1 MIALLPHME
10 QLFIAS
16 VLALLIV
23 LLIKSKFH
31 PALLFVSVALIFSFT
46 GLIEVEELLGYYA
59 NETLITLL
67 LLLHVSVA
75 VEKSNLILF
84 LSKQIFKGESFH
96 KSLFRLSFFS
106 MLFSGILNNTAIVAT
121 LMGSVKNNP
130 QKFAPSRLLIP
141 LSYSAI
147 MGGVLTLIGTSTNLI
162 VNSFNIKAGLEPIG
176 FFDFLYVGAPIA
188 LIGLLYVVFVLPGFL
203 PRQGWELDSDP
214 KAYFLEAEVRSGAA
228 IIGKSIK
235 ENGLRNMDHLFL
247 AEIIRD
253 NRLISPVEPNQ
264 VLRAGDILVF
274 TGAVSKIQEL
284 RKFPGLEISEGTEE
298 ILDSNL
304 QEVVVRHTSPLIGRK
319 IKDANFRTKFD
330 AVVVAVSR
338 GEEKLSGKIGN
349 IKLQTGDEL
358 VLATGQEFYRH
369 ENVRR
374 NFSILSPIEAD
385 GILTSRE
392 SWLTVSLFLIGLIVA
407 SIGWLSLFQVMV
419 LLLLS
424 YLALGFLKIKQ
435 LKNNLN
441 LSLLLMIGSALGISQ
456 VISDSGLADIMSSGI
471 LGLVGMESPLWAL
484 AGIYIATL
492 ITTEVITNN
501 AAAALMFPIALAT
514 AGQLDVSAT
523 PFIMAIAYAASAS
536 FLTPIG
542 YQTNTMVYAVGKYKF
557 SDYFKGGIVLSVLY
571 AVMVIALVP
580 WFFPF

>member
-1 MIALLPHME
+1 ME
-10 QLFIAS
+10 QIFIAAIL
-16 VLALLIV
+16 VLLIL
-23 LLIKSKFH
+23 LLIKSKLH
-31 PALLFVSVALIFSFT
+31 PALLFVSAALIFSFA
-46 GLIEVEELLGYYA
+46 GMIEVQELLTYYA

-84 LSKQIFKGESFH
+84 LSKQIFKKKSFH
-96 KSLFRLSFFS
+96 GSLFRLSFFT

-121 LMGSVKNNP
+121 LMGTVKNNP
-130 QKFAPSRLLIP
+130 HKFAPSRLLIP

-162 VNSFNIKAGLEPIG
+162 VNSFTIKAGLEPIG
-176 FFDFLYVGAPIA
+176 FFDFFYVGAPIA
-188 LIGLLYVVFVLPGFL
+188 LIGLLYVVLVLPHLL
-203 PRQGWELDSDP
+203 PRQGWEEDEDTVS
-214 KAYFLEAEVRSGAA
+214 YFLEAEVRAGAS
-228 IIGKSIK
+228 IIGKSIT

-264 VLRAGDILVF
+264 ILREGDILVF

-284 RKFPGLEISEGTEE
+284 RKFPGLEIQEKGTEE

-304 QEVVVRHTSPLIGRK
+304 QEVVVRHTSPLLGRR

-338 GEEKLSGKIGN
+338 GDEKLSGKIGN

-358 VLATGQEFYRH
+358 VLATGAEFYRH
-369 ENVRR
+369 ENLRR
-374 NFSILSPIEAD
+374 NFSILNPLDPD
-385 GILTSRE
+385 GIMTSRE
-392 SWLTVSLFLIGLIVA
+392 SWITVGLFLIGLVTA
-407 SIGWLSLFQVMV
+407 ATGLLSLFQAMV
-419 LLLLS
+419 LLLLA
-424 YLALGFLKIKQ
+424 YLGLGYLKFKQ

-441 LSLLLMIGSALGISQ
+441 VSLLLMIGSALGISQ
-456 VISDSGLADIMSSGI
+456 VISEYGLADLISSGI
-471 LGLVGMESPLWAL
+471 LDFVGMGSPVYAL
-484 AGIYIATL
+484 AGIYLATL

-501 AAAALMFPIALAT
+501 AAAALMFPIAIAT
-514 AGQLDVSAT
+514 ATLLEVSPI

-557 SDYFKGGIVLSVLY
+557 GDYFKGGIVLSLLY
-571 AVMVIALVP
+571 AVMVITLVP
-580 WFFPF
+580 YFFPF

>member
-1 MIALLPHME
+1 ME
-10 QLFIAS
+10 QIFIAAI
-16 VLALLIV
+16 LV
-23 LLIKSKFH
+23 LLILLLVKSKLH
-31 PALLFVSVALIFSFT
+31 PALLFVSAALIFSFA
-46 GLIEVEELLGYYA
+46 GMIEVQDLLAYYA

-84 LSKQIFKGESFH
+84 LSKQIFKKKSFH
-96 KSLFRLSFFS
+96 GSLFRLSFFS

-121 LMGSVKNNP
+121 LMGTVKNNP
-130 QKFAPSRLLIP
+130 HKFAPSRLLIP

-162 VNSFNIKAGLEPIG
+162 VNSFTIKAGLEPIG

-188 LIGLLYVVFVLPGFL
+188 LIGLLYVVLVLPHLL
-203 PRQGWELDSDP
+203 PRQGWEEDEDTVS
-214 KAYFLEAEVRSGAA
+214 YFLEAEVRAGAS
-228 IIGKSIK
+228 IIGKSIT

-264 VLRAGDILVF
+264 ILRQGDILVF

-284 RKFPGLEISEGTEE
+284 RKFPGLEIQEEGTEE

-304 QEVVVRHTSPLIGRK
+304 QEVVVRHTSPLLGRR

-338 GEEKLSGKIGN
+338 GDEKLSGKIGN

-358 VLATGQEFYRH
+358 VLATGAEFYRH
-369 ENVRR
+369 ENLRR
-374 NFSILSPIEAD
+374 NFSILNPVDPD
-385 GILTSRE
+385 GIMTSRE
-392 SWLTVSLFLIGLIVA
+392 SWITVGLFLIGLVLA
-407 SIGWLSLFQVMV
+407 ATGLLSLFQSMV
-419 LLLLS
+419 LLLLA
-424 YLALGFLKIKQ
+424 YLGLGFLKFKQ

-441 LSLLLMIGSALGISQ
+441 VSLLLMIGSALGISQ
-456 VISDSGLADIMSSGI
+456 VISEYGLADVISSGI
-471 LGLVGMESPLWAL
+471 LDFVGMGSPIYAL
-484 AGIYIATL
+484 AGIYLATL
-492 ITTEVITNN
+492 VTTEVITNN
-501 AAAALMFPIALAT
+501 AAAALMFPIAIAT
-514 AGQLDVSAT
+514 ATLLEVSPV

-557 SDYFKGGIVLSVLY
+557 GDYFKGGIVLSLLY
-571 AVMVIALVP
+571 AVMVITLVP
-580 WFFPF
+580 YFFPF